1 MVQINLKK
9 ILNKKEVLTV
19 LDYLTEEMGT
29 AIQIEDAAG
38 KRLVGVDSE
47 NLTNKYKYPIELS
60 DKVIGW
66 VLGEEKVAVA
76 ASLISYLVKQEFE
89 KKALANELLDKYRE
103 ITLLHDISTQ
113 ITASLELK
121 EVAQLVIEGVGKLL
135 KSTGGSIL
143 LLNQTTSQLEPLSTF
158 GQAFPQREPLKLGE
172 GIIGSIAQKGL
183 GEIVNDVLSDPR
195 STHCRGLVNSL
206 ICVPLKMKEQTQGVM
221 FLWSSSAN
229 DISSQIPVTYTSED
243 LKILTMFAYHAAVAI
258 EKALL
263 YEQSCI
269 TATVAQAQAQQ
280 IQQALYEL
288 QHTQAHL
295 VQSEKMS
302 SLGQVVAGIADEI
315 NNPVNFIHGNLTY
328 VSDYTHSLLTLI
340 NLYQQRHPTSDSQI
354 KTLMQDLDLE
364 FLASDLPK
372 TVSSMKVQVERIR
385 KIALSLRNFS
395 RQDEHSEMKPIDI
408 NEGIDSALLILESR
422 LKPRGKHSSIQ
433 IVKEYGNLPLVE
445 CYASQLNQVFMN
457 ILTNAIDAVEN
468 QKKPG
473 IITLHTEVKEE
484 ESGTQVVIRIQDNG
498 PGMSEEVRARLFD
511 PFFTTKSVGST
522 GLGLSISHQII
533 EKHGGVLKCL
543 SQPGQG
549 ATFWIQIPVNPTVML
564 QPIFRPSAG
573 RGFFTSKLSLAGIV

>member
-1 MVQINLKK
+1 MVKINLKK
-9 ILNKKEVLTV
+9 IVTKKEVLAF
-19 LDYLTEEMGT
+19 LDYLAKEMGNT
-29 AIQIEDAAG
+29 IHIEDAAG
-38 KRLVGVDSE
+38 KRLVGADSE
-47 NLTNKYKYPIELS
+47 NLTNKYPIELS
-60 DKVIGW
+60 DEVIGW
-66 VLGEEKVAVA
+66 VLGEEKVVVA
-76 ASLISYLVKQEFE
+76 ANLISYLAKQEFE

-113 ITASLELK
+113 TTASLDLK
-121 EVAQLVIEGVGKLL
+121 EVAQLVIEGVGKLIE
-135 KSTGGSIL
+135 STGGSIL
-143 LLNQTTSQLEPLSTF
+143 LLNQKTSQLEPLSTF
-158 GQAFPQREPLKLGE
+158 GQAFPPQEPLKLGE

-195 STHCRGLVNSL
+195 FTCQGLVNAI
-206 ICVPLKMKEQTQGVM
+206 ICVPLKTKEQTQGVI
-221 FLWSSSAN
+221 FLWSHSAN
-229 DISSQIPVTYTSED
+229 DVSSQIPVTYTSED

-280 IQQALYEL
+280 LQQALYEL
-288 QHTQAHL
+288 QHTQSHL
-295 VQSEKMS
+295 IQSEKMS
-302 SLGQVVAGIADEI
+302 SLGQLVAGIAHEI

-328 VSDYTHSLLTLI
+328 FSDYAQGLLTLI
-340 NLYQQRHPTSDSQI
+340 NLYQECHPTSDPKI

-364 FLASDLPK
+364 FLAEDLPK
-372 TVSSMKVQVERIR
+372 TLTSMKVDVERIR
-385 KIALSLRNFS
+385 KIVLSLRNFS
-395 RQDEHSEMKPIDI
+395 RQDESEMKPVDI
-408 NEGIDSALLILESR
+408 HEGIDSALLILESR
-422 LKPRGKHSSIQ
+422 LKPRGKHSGIR

-457 ILTNAIDAVEN
+457 ILANALDAVEN

-473 IITLHTEVKEE
+473 IITIHTEVSDSE
-484 ESGTQVVIRIQDNG
+484 VVIRISDNG

-511 PFFTTKSVGST
+511 PFFTTKSVGKGT

-549 ATFWIQIPVNPTVML
+549 AIFWIQIPLKPTDMF
-564 QPIFRPSAG
+564 QPIFRPSTG
-573 RGFFTSKLSLAGIV
+573 TTGVFTSKLSLAGII